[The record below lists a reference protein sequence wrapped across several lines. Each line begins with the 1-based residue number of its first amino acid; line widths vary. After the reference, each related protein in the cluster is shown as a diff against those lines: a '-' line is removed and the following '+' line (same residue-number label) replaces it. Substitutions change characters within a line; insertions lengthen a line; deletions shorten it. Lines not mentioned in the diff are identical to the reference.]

1 MAVLHENDVKQ
12 LVNLY
17 EAKIESFSN
26 EILSLENENS
36 RIHKFMHEESHRWYE
51 NKKKY
56 EIKISKLTNEI
67 ANMKAGLGNL
77 EKSMAEKLENERSA
91 LLITSQNLIRD
102 AEIKNSNVK
111 FYEDEL
117 RKLRVTM

>member
-1 MAVLHENDVKQ
+1 
-12 LVNLY
+12 
-17 EAKIESFSN
+17 
-26 EILSLENENS
+26 
-36 RIHKFMHEESHRWYE
+36 MHEESHRWYE